1 MEDTAIVELYWQ
13 RNSMAITETEKKY
26 GAYCQTIAFNILANH
41 EDAEECVND
50 TYLGAWNSM
59 PDNRPSVLA
68 PYLAKITRWQS
79 IARLRKNTRLKRGGG
94 EYELAL
100 EELGEGIPSPVNVEK
115 TVEQNELASA
125 VNSFVAGL
133 SLPERRIFL
142 LRYWQAMSLASIAET
157 LGFSLPKTK
166 SILHR
171 TRVKL
176 QCYLKK
182 EGLC

>member
-79 IARLRKNTRLKRGGG
+79 IARLRKIPALK
-94 EYELAL
+94 EAAA
-100 EELGEGIPSPVNVEK
+100 NM
-115 TVEQNELASA
+115 
-125 VNSFVAGL
+125 
-133 SLPERRIFL
+133 SLP
-142 LRYWQAMSLASIAET
+142 LRSLASV
-157 LGFSLPKTK
+157 FR
-166 SILHR
+166 HR
-171 TRVKL
+171 SMWKRPWNKMSWQAQSTALSRVSRSRSGG
-176 QCYLKK
+176 YFFFDI
-182 EGLC
+182 GRR